1 MKLSKLDRGLCSLVL
16 GRSMQWHSR
25 RDKVTLR
32 CQWFQ
37 DMADARRQ
45 SCQQALNHQIAE
57 NARESGH
64 ERPTNM
70 RPVRSDDAYLVGD
83 SVVVQVPAVGDLP
96 SRHMRLLWICKS
108 ADLWVELSK
117 DNIEYVAAAIKA
129 SPLEQ
134 PKVCLGG
141 VWSM

>member
-16 GRSMQWHSR
+16 GREYA
-25 RDKVTLR
+25 
-32 CQWFQ
+32 
-37 DMADARRQ
+37 MAFSKGQGDTTVPVVFKTWRMPGGK

-83 SVVVQVPAVGDLP
+83 SVVVQVPAVGGP
-96 SRHMRLLWICKS
+96 S
-108 ADLWVELSK
+108 E
-117 DNIEYVAAAIKA
+117 
-129 SPLEQ
+129 
-134 PKVCLGG
+134 
-141 VWSM
+141 